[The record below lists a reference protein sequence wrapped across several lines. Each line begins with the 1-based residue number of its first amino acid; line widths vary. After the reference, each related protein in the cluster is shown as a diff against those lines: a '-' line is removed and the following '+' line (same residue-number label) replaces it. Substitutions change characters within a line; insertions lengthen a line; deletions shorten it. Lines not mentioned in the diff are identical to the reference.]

1 MKKYTFEEKNL
12 ELAQEKALYELGVSK
27 DNIIIN
33 SVQEKNNLLKK
44 SVIIEVVLLKDI
56 IDYLKDSLNEI
67 LTLMNI
73 KANLEVRVRENR
85 IEIKIFS
92 DKNAILIGK
101 NGKNV
106 QAMQTILK
114 QILRNQIKEKANIYV
129 TLDVEDY
136 KEKRIRNL
144 EYLAKRVAR
153 EVAKTKVE
161 TKLDSMNSYERRA
174 IHNALT
180 DDKYVYTVSEGE
192 EPNRYVIIKPREK

>member
-12 ELAQEKALYELGVSK
+12 ELAQEKALYELGLSK
-27 DNIIIN
+27 DNIIITN
-33 SVQEKNNLLKK
+33 VQEKNNLLKK
-44 SVIIEVVLLKDI
+44 SVIIEVVLLKDVV
-56 IDYLKDSLNEI
+56 DYLKDSLNEI
-67 LTLMNI
+67 LALMNI

>member
-12 ELAQEKALYELGVSK
+12 ELAQEKALYELGLSK
-27 DNIIIN
+27 DNIIITN
-33 SVQEKNNLLKK
+33 VQEKNNLLKK
-44 SVIIEVVLLKDI
+44 SVIIEVVLLKDVV
-56 IDYLKDSLNEI
+56 DYLKDSLNEI

-114 QILRNQIKEKANIYV
+114 QILRNQIKEKSNIYV

>member
-1 MKKYTFEEKNL
+1 MKKCTFEEKNFD
-12 ELAQEKALYELGVSK
+12 LAQEKALYELGLSK
-27 DNIIIN
+27 ENIIIN

-44 SVIIEVVLLKDI
+44 SVIIEVVLLKDV

-114 QILRNQIKEKANIYV
+114 QILRNQIKEKDNIYV

>member
-12 ELAQEKALYELGVSK
+12 ELAQEKALYELGLSK
-27 DNIIIN
+27 DNIIITN
-33 SVQEKNNLLKK
+33 VQEKNNLLKK
-44 SVIIEVVLLKDI
+44 SVIIEVVLLKDVV
-56 IDYLKDSLNEI
+56 DYLKDSLNEI

-174 IHNALT
+174 IHNVLS

>member
-12 ELAQEKALYELGVSK
+12 ELAQEKALYELGLSK
-27 DNIIIN
+27 ENIIIN

-44 SVIIEVVLLKDI
+44 SVIIEVVLLKDV

-67 LTLMNI
+67 LSLMNI
-73 KANLEVRVRENR
+73 KANLETRVRENR

-114 QILRNQIKEKANIYV
+114 QILRNQIKEKDNIYV

-180 DDKYVYTVSEGE
+180 DDKYV
-192 EPNRYVIIKPREK
+192 

>member
-12 ELAQEKALYELGVSK
+12 ELAQEKALYELGLSK
-27 DNIIIN
+27 ENIIIN

-44 SVIIEVVLLKDI
+44 SVIIEVVLLKDV

-114 QILRNQIKEKANIYV
+114 QILRNQIKEKDNIYV

-174 IHNALT
+174 IHNTLT

>member
-12 ELAQEKALYELGVSK
+12 ELAQEKALYELGLSK
-27 DNIIIN
+27 DNIIITN
-33 SVQEKNNLLKK
+33 VQEKNNLLKK
-44 SVIIEVVLLKDI
+44 SVIIEVVLLKDVV
-56 IDYLKDSLNEI
+56 DYLKDSLNEI

>member
-12 ELAQEKALYELGVSK
+12 ELAQEKALYEIGLSK
-27 DNIIIN
+27 ENIIIN

-44 SVIIEVVLLKDI
+44 SVIIEVVLLKDV

-114 QILRNQIKEKANIYV
+114 QILRNQIKEKDNIYV

>member
-12 ELAQEKALYELGVSK
+12 ELAQEKALYELGLSK
-27 DNIIIN
+27 ENIIIN

-44 SVIIEVVLLKDI
+44 SVIIEVVLLKDV

-114 QILRNQIKEKANIYV
+114 QILRNQIKEKDNIYV

>member
-12 ELAQEKALYELGVSK
+12 ELAQEKALYELGLSK
-27 DNIIIN
+27 DNIIITN
-33 SVQEKNNLLKK
+33 VQEKNNLLKK

-114 QILRNQIKEKANIYV
+114 QILRNQIKENANIFV